1 MKLGEVDK
9 SPSEVKYFVKR
20 TYRDVVFSQH
30 PTGIWSKTLLT
41 MLETKTIQ
49 ELSAAQKL
57 VLKDEVL
64 VTLVGLKILAEH
76 FGDDRKSWKL
86 VASKARN
93 ALKKMLGFTA
103 DIDQALK
110 ELKITFVF

>member
-1 MKLGEVDK
+1 
-9 SPSEVKYFVKR
+9 
-20 TYRDVVFSQH
+20 
-30 PTGIWSKTLLT
+30 

-49 ELSAAQKL
+49 ELRAAQKL

-64 VTLVGLKILAEH
+64 ATLVGLKILAED

-93 ALKKMLGFTA
+93 GLKKMLGFTA
-103 DIDQALK
+103 DID
-110 ELKITFVF
+110 